1 MTNNTAWHSC
11 KVQQRQTQANK
22 DTVMLMP
29 PLPANLKKQIKG
41 TKQKLTATN

>member
-1 MTNNTAWHSC
+1 MTNTAWHSC
-11 KVQQRQTQANK
+11 KVQQRQTQANNK
-22 DTVMLMP
+22 DTVILMP